1 MIQEGFLTVFSDPL
15 TLIFIALGTII
26 GIIFG
31 AIPGLTATMAIVI
44 FLPFTYPML
53 ATQGISTLTAL
64 YIGGISG
71 GLISAILLNIPGTPS
86 SVATC
91 FDGRPMAQ
99 KGQGAK
105 ALGVA
110 VVFSFIGTFIG
121 IMCLMVLAPLLAS
134 VAIKF
139 GPFEYCALSV
149 FALSLVVTL
158 AGKDM
163 IKGLMSAV
171 LGCMIATVG
180 LAPLDSKP
188 RFTFGNFNLNTGF
201 KLLPVL
207 IGIFAIT
214 EVMNYA
220 SEVNKQ
226 KKFEVD
232 EVEIKGFGFTFQ
244 EFTGQIKNA
253 FVSAMVGLGIGI
265 LPGIG
270 GSVSNVLSYT
280 VSKNTS
286 KHPEKYGTGII
297 DGIVASETAN
307 NATIGGAM
315 IPLLALGIP
324 GDGTSAMLMGGFL
337 IHGISVGPLIFEKS
351 GSIVYGIFFAMLLSA
366 FLMIVFMLLGMKWF
380 IKILK
385 VPKNYLLSIVVTLC
399 VIGAIGDS
407 NLLFD
412 AWGVFGFGLMAYLM
426 NKAGF
431 SMTPLILGFLLGET
445 VEVNLR
451 RVSQLISTTSPFSR
465 PLFLVFTLATISVLG
480 YSVYGA
486 LSRHITIKSKE
497 KREK

>member
-1 MIQEGFLTVFSDPL
+1 MVLEGFITVFSNPMTIVL
-15 TLIFIALGTII
+15 VAVGTAI
-26 GIIFG
+26 GIVFG
-31 AIPGLTATMAIVI
+31 AVPGLTATLAVVI
-44 FLPFTYPML
+44 FLPFTYSME

-91 FDGRPMAQ
+91 FDGRPLAK

-105 ALGVA
+105 ALGVG
-110 VVFSFIGTFIG
+110 VVFSFIGTLIG
-121 IMCLMVLAPLLAS
+121 VLFLIVLAPLLAK

-139 GPFEYCALSV
+139 GPFEYCALAV

-158 AGKDM
+158 AGRDM
-163 IKGLMSAV
+163 LKGLMSAV

-188 RFTFGNFNLNTGF
+188 RFTFGNYNLTTGF

-220 SEVNKQ
+220 SEVRHQ
-226 KKFEVD
+226 REYEIEEVK
-232 EVEIKGFGFTFQ
+232 IRGFGFSLK
-244 EFTGQIKNA
+244 EFTGQLKNA

-270 GSVSNVLSYT
+270 GSVSNMLAYT

-286 KHPEKYGTGII
+286 KYPEKYGTGII
-297 DGIVASETAN
+297 DGVVASETAN
-307 NATIGGAM
+307 NATIGGAL

-324 GDGTSAMLMGGFL
+324 GDGTSAMLMGGFM
-337 IHGISVGPLIFEKS
+337 IHGISVGPLIFQKS
-351 GSIVYGIFFAMLLSA
+351 GSVVYGVYFTMLLAS
-366 FLMIVFMLLGMKWF
+366 LMMAVFMLFGMKWF

-385 VPKNYLLSIVVTLC
+385 IPKNYLLSIVVVLC
-399 VIGAIGDS
+399 VIGSIGDS

-412 AWGVFGFGLMAYLM
+412 AWGVFWFGLMAYLLS
-426 NKAGF
+426 KAGF
-431 SMTPLILGFLLGET
+431 PMTPLILGFLLGET
-445 VEVNLR
+445 VESNLR

-465 PLFLVFTLATISVLG
+465 PIFMLFAAGTVLVI
-480 YSVYGA
+480 A
-486 LSRHITIKSKE
+486 LTVRKNLKGKKQAAAE
-497 KREK
+497 KGG

>member
-1 MIQEGFLTVFSDPL
+1 MVLEGFLTVFSNPL
-15 TLIFIALGTII
+15 TIVLIAIGTAV

-31 AIPGLTATMAIVI
+31 AVPGLTATLAVVI
-44 FLPFTYPML
+44 FLPFTYPME

-91 FDGRPMAQ
+91 FDGRPLAKQ
-99 KGQGAK
+99 GHGAK
-105 ALGVA
+105 ALGIG
-110 VVFSFIGTFIG
+110 VVFSFIGTLIG
-121 IMCLMVLAPLLAS
+121 VLFLIVLAPMLAKL
-134 VAIKF
+134 ALQF

-158 AGKDM
+158 TGKDTV
-163 IKGLMSAV
+163 KGLMSAI

-188 RFTFGNFNLNTGF
+188 RFTFGNLNLTTGF

-220 SEVNKQ
+220 SEVRYPKEFQ
-226 KKFEVD
+226 IEEVK
-232 EVEIKGFGFTFQ
+232 IRGFGFSWR
-244 EFTGQIKNA
+244 EFVGQLKNA
-253 FVSAMVGLGIGI
+253 FISILVGLGIGI

-270 GSVSNVLSYT
+270 GSVSNMLAYT

-286 KHPEKYGTGII
+286 KYPEKYGTGII
-297 DGIVASETAN
+297 DGVVASEAAN

-324 GDGTSAMLMGGFL
+324 GDGTSAMLMGGFM
-337 IHGISVGPLIFEKS
+337 IHGISVGPLIFQKS
-351 GSIVYGIFFAMLLSA
+351 GSVVYGIYFAMLLSA
-366 FLMIVFMLLGMKWF
+366 FMMMIFMLFGMKWF
-380 IKILK
+380 VKVLKI
-385 VPKNYLLSIVVTLC
+385 PKNYLLSIVVVLC
-399 VIGAIGDS
+399 IIGSIGDS

-412 AWGVFGFGLMAYLM
+412 AWGVFAFGLMAFLM
-426 NKAGF
+426 GKAGF
-431 SMTPLILGFLLGET
+431 PMTPLILGFLLGENIET
-445 VEVNLR
+445 NLR
-451 RVSQLISTTSPFSR
+451 RVSQLISATSPFSR
-465 PLFLVFTLATISVLG
+465 PIFLVFTAGTILVL
-480 YSVYGA
+480 VF
-486 LSRHITIKSKE
+486 TIRKSIR
-497 KREK
+497 REKAKNK

>member
-1 MIQEGFLTVFSDPL
+1 MVLEGFSIVFSNPVTIL
-15 TLIFIALGTII
+15 LVAVGTIV

-31 AIPGLTATMAIVI
+31 AVPGLTATLAVVI
-44 FLPFTYPML
+44 CLPFTYSME
-53 ATQGISTLTAL
+53 AAQGISTLTAL

-91 FDGRPMAQ
+91 FDGRPLAR
-99 KGQGAK
+99 KGQAAK
-105 ALGVA
+105 ALGVG
-110 VVFSFIGTFIG
+110 VVFSFVGTLIG
-121 IMCLMVLAPLLAS
+121 IIFLIVLAPMLAS

-139 GPFEYCALSV
+139 GPFEYCALGI

-163 IKGLMSAV
+163 IKGLMSAS

-188 RFTFGNFNLNTGF
+188 RFTFGNVNLTTGF

-220 SEVNKQ
+220 LEVRHQ
-226 KKFEVD
+226 KEYGIEEVK
-232 EVEIKGFGFTFQ
+232 IKGFGFSLK
-244 EFTGQIKNA
+244 EFLGQIKNA
-253 FVSAMVGLGIGI
+253 FISAMVGLGIGI

-286 KHPEKYGTGII
+286 KYPEKYGTGII
-297 DGIVASETAN
+297 DGVVASETAN

-324 GDGTSAMLMGGFL
+324 GDGTSAMLMGGFM
-337 IHGISVGPLIFEKS
+337 IHGISVGPLIFQKN
-351 GSIVYGIFFAMLLSA
+351 GATVYAIYFSMLLAS
-366 FLMIVFMLLGMKWF
+366 FLMAVFMLFGMRWF
-380 IKILK
+380 IKVLK
-385 VPKNYLLSIVVTLC
+385 IPKNYLLSIVVVLC
-399 VIGAIGDS
+399 VIGSIGDS

-426 NKAGF
+426 SKADF
-431 SMTPLILGFLLGET
+431 PMTPLILGFLLGET
-445 VEVNLR
+445 VESNLR

-465 PLFLVFTLATISVLG
+465 PIFMLFSVGTIMVLG
-480 YSVYGA
+480 FSVYKA
-486 LSRHITIKSKE
+486 LKNR
-497 KREK
+497 KRVTEGRE

>member
-171 LGCMIATVG
+171 LGCMIATGG

-324 GDGTSAMLMGGFL
+324 GDGTSA
-337 IHGISVGPLIFEKS
+337 I
-351 GSIVYGIFFAMLLSA
+351 
-366 FLMIVFMLLGMKWF
+366 
-380 IKILK
+380 
-385 VPKNYLLSIVVTLC
+385 
-399 VIGAIGDS
+399 
-407 NLLFD
+407 
-412 AWGVFGFGLMAYLM
+412 
-426 NKAGF
+426 
-431 SMTPLILGFLLGET
+431 
-445 VEVNLR
+445 
-451 RVSQLISTTSPFSR
+451 
-465 PLFLVFTLATISVLG
+465 
-480 YSVYGA
+480 
-486 LSRHITIKSKE
+486 
-497 KREK
+497 